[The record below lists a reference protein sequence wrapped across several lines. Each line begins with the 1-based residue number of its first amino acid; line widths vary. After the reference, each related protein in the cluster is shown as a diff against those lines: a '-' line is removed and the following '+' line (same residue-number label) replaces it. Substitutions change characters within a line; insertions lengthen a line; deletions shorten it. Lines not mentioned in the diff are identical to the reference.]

1 MAEVYRRPG
10 IRTADPVGSAA
21 AGARGTIRIARR
33 ARGASGSARPGRPC
47 PRSSACPC
55 RTGGSWSRRRRA
67 ASGGWSRPGTSGR
80 MCRSSPRPGRT
91 WDGGPASCLHLRGLG
106 DHADALLVLRLVLET
121 DAAIEHGEDRVVP
134 AQAGALTGDEGHAS
148 LADDDRAGGDEL
160 AVAGLHAEPL
170 ADAVAAVGRA
180 GTGFLVRH
188 RGYSSFFVG
197 FVARGALGLAAG
209 GGAWVRLAAVLGGFG
224 AALAPAPALVA
235 GLAGFSSAAAAA
247 SAAFASFASFAASAL
262 SAAACLAASAAAA
275 ASRRWRSVTASA
287 ASFRALLP
295 SSSMSETC
303 RMVRSARWPCLTRL
317 RALGRYL
324 KTTILSPRSWRT
336 TSALTRP
343 PFTSGWPVAA
353 RSSSATSRTC
363 SNSIVWPGSTSSRST
378 ASSVPSWTRYCLP
391 PLSMTAYMVPL
402 RLSRAR
408 GGRREAGRRVRGRE
422 EAWYCRGRQASNRV
436 ASAFGE
442 PARSRRSRRASRGHA
457 IFLICAPPE
466 R

>member
-106 DHADALLVLRLVLET
+106 HRADALLVLRLVLKT

-134 AQAGALTGDEGHAS
+134 AQAGALTGDEGHAA

-170 ADAVAAVGRA
+170 ADAVAAVARA

-209 GGAWVRLAAVLGGFG
+209 GGAWVRLAAVLGAFG
-224 AALAPAPALVA
+224 AALAPAPALGSAFALVAALGSSFALVA
-235 GLAGFSSAAAAA
+235 GLAGVFPAAAWAPAA
-247 SAAFASFASFAASAL
+247 GG
-262 SAAACLAASAAAA
+262 AAAPLRERLAEGRPVLVGHEQDALELDRLAGLDVEPVHDQLRAQLGTGLLAAAPA
-275 ASRRWRSVTASA
+275 
-287 ASFRALLP
+287 
-295 SSSMSETC
+295 EC
-303 RMVRSARWPCLTRL
+303 
-317 RALGRYL
+317 
-324 KTTILSPRSWRT
+324 
-336 TSALTRP
+336 
-343 PFTSGWPVAA
+343 
-353 RSSSATSRTC
+353 AT
-363 SNSIVWPGSTSSRST
+363 
-378 ASSVPSWTRYCLP
+378 
-391 PLSMTAYMVPL
+391 
-402 RLSRAR
+402 
-408 GGRREAGRRVRGRE
+408 
-422 EAWYCRGRQASNRV
+422 
-436 ASAFGE
+436 
-442 PARSRRSRRASRGHA
+442 
-457 IFLICAPPE
+457 
-466 R
+466 